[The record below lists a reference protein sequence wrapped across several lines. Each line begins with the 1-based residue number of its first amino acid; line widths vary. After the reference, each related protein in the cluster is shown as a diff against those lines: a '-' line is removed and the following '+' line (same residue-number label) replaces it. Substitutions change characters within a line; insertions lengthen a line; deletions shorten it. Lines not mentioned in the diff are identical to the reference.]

1 MKRML
6 IKGITLGISVFVLGI
21 LAQSGPAYADPI
33 GGLNSNCV
41 SCQGSIYTLF
51 YDGTAL
57 PDADPLHETFRIT
70 LTIDTSD
77 YTGSGTA
84 IDAVAIKVSSSVFSS
99 SLFDA
104 PGGTGNW
111 NLVPGGINAG
121 GCSGSGGGFDCADW
135 VAASVGIPIGF
146 NGGILSWT
154 FNQTINNG
162 ILFTDPLEASIKAR
176 YVNSYGR
183 KVGALVS
190 ENITLQTP
198 HQVPEP
204 STLLLLGS
212 GLIGLGFWGRKRIR
226 G

>member
-1 MKRML
+1 MKKML
-6 IKGITLGISVFVLGI
+6 IKGITLGIAVFVLGI
-21 LAQSGPAYADPI
+21 IVRSGPAYADPI
-33 GGLNSNCV
+33 GGLNSNCG
-41 SCQGSIYTLF
+41 SCQGSIYTLS

-70 LTIDTSD
+70 LTIDTNG
-77 YTGSGTA
+77 YTGGGGF
-84 IDAVAIKVSSSVFSS
+84 IDAAAIKVSSSVFNS

-111 NLVPGGINAG
+111 NLVPGGIDAG
-121 GCSGSGGGFDCADW
+121 GCSGTGGGFDCADW
-135 VAASVGIPIGF
+135 VAVGAGIPIGF

-162 ILFTDPLEASIKAR
+162 ILFTDPLTSSIKAR
-176 YVNSYGR
+176 YVNSNGR

-190 ENITLQTP
+190 ENITLQ
-198 HQVPEP
+198 QVPEP
-204 STLLLLGS
+204 STLHLLGS
-212 GLIGLGFWGRKRIR
+212 GLLGLVYFGRKRIR